1 MRSAQPRSCWDTG
14 TLPGSILQPRGGAR
28 SLCRGCRP
36 PSPATPTAACYGV
49 GCPRPLGVEGWQ
61 IQYYP
66 GLGKWPAAKA
76 FPQPGQCHSQWSVQE
91 TTCPRLVPPLSTLGP
106 RISSFPDAPAS
117 PPLPQPPGPLGSPQR
132 SGEGSLRAAPQG
144 VGGQAERGGVFGAWQ
159 MQGLLQGLLVG
170 QTLAPALE
178 MQVGVRAGGRAM
190 GQASANSPLGSSP
203 TPSPEFPRLQAGFS
217 WAAVGPHSASRGTS
231 EASARQMG
239 HVRLAWGRGWESR
252 GCMSLGAHLCL
263 LGCLGGWGFLGPCT
277 LEMCS
282 LPIAQET
289 PGGPGGGGGVS
300 VAVPLTICRHTWCGT
315 RGCRVG
321 HGAAA
326 GPQSH

>member
-1 MRSAQPRSCWDTG
+1 MRSA
-14 TLPGSILQPRGGAR
+14 QPRGGAR

-66 GLGKWPAAKA
+66 GLRKWPAAKA

-117 PPLPQPPGPLGSPQR
+117 PPLPQPPGPVGSPQR

-144 VGGQAERGGVFGAWQ
+144 VGGQAG
-159 MQGLLQGLLVG
+159 
-170 QTLAPALE
+170 
-178 MQVGVRAGGRAM
+178 RAGRSLWSLANAGLIAGASCGADPGTSAGDAGR
-190 GQASANSPLGSSP
+190 GASRGEGDGAGFCQLPSWVLPHTLPRVSKASGRVLLGS
-203 TPSPEFPRLQAGFS
+203 
-217 WAAVGPHSASRGTS
+217 VGPHSASRGTS

-239 HVRLAWGRGWESR
+239 HVRLAFNHLSTHLVWNSWLQGRTRSSCR
-252 GCMSLGAHLCL
+252 ASKSLKQTTHSV
-263 LGCLGGWGFLGPCT
+263 
-277 LEMCS
+277 CS
-282 LPIAQET
+282 D
-289 PGGPGGGGGVS
+289 
-300 VAVPLTICRHTWCGT
+300 
-315 RGCRVG
+315 
-321 HGAAA
+321 
-326 GPQSH
+326 